1 MNLDW
6 ILFRAINQFAGQSGA
21 LDAVG
26 IFFAADAFLLYG
38 VLLGA
43 LWILPAEGRTRRRHQ
58 ESVIN
63 AALALSGALV
73 TAYLVGVFFYR
84 ARPFV
89 AHAVI
94 QLMVYSADASFPSD
108 HATLAFAIT
117 VALWRVLGRVRWFLV
132 AWGILIGVARVF
144 VGVHYP
150 TDVLAGA
157 LLGAV
162 WGLLTLIFAS
172 KLAQLEAPVLERLAR
187 WHLA

>member
-6 ILFRAINQFAGQSGA
+6 SLFHVINQFAGHSPA

-38 VLLGA
+38 VLVA
-43 LWILPAEGRTRRRHQ
+43 VLWFWPAEAETRHRHQ
-58 ESVIN
+58 KSVIN
-63 AALALSGALV
+63 AGLALIGALV

-89 AHAVI
+89 VHSVT
-94 QLMVYSADASFPSD
+94 QLFVYPADASFPSE
-108 HATLAFAIT
+108 HATLALAMT
-117 VALWRVLGRVRWFLV
+117 VALWRVLGRMRWFLV
-132 AWGILIGVARVF
+132 AWGILIAVARVF

-172 KLAQLEAPVLERLAR
+172 KLAQLEAPLLERLAR